1 MSVELAEAALLN
13 ETQSYESKPEEQTA
27 CCSGDKSACGG
38 DKSACACCSV
48 GNDADDEAPVEEV
61 AETELETEELETEE
75 LETEYVPEA
84 PKLDMITAFR
94 EELLSHV
101 EKAQANHLEYFI
113 AGLLLATHFPAVAWL
128 FLAGVSSIPTVIVL
142 LHPEWLM
149 ANPQENWMHQSLI
162 IGVCVTSEICAF
174 RYLGNIFPGSPALI
188 SQ

>member
-27 CCSGDKSACGG
+27 CGGDKSACGG
-38 DKSACACCSV
+38 DKSACCSV

-61 AETELETEELETEE
+61 AETELEAEELEA
-75 LETEYVPEA
+75 EYVPEA

-113 AGLLLATHFPAVAWL
+113 AGLLLATHFPALAWL
-128 FLAGVSSIPTVIVL
+128 FLAGVSSIPTVTVL

-149 ANPQENWMHQSLI
+149 ANPRENWMHQSLI
-162 IGVCVTSEICAF
+162 IGVCVTSEVCAF
-174 RYLGNIFPGSPALI
+174 RYLVNMFPGSPALI

>member
-13 ETQSYESKPEEQTA
+13 ETQSYESKPETA
-27 CCSGDKSACGG
+27 CCGGDCNCEDKSACG
-38 DKSACACCSV
+38 CCYEA
-48 GNDADDEAPVEEV
+48 NDADDEGAGAPESAEEI
-61 AETELETEELETEE
+61 
-75 LETEYVPEA
+75 ETEYVPEE
-84 PKLDMITAFR
+84 PKLDIVVAFR
-94 EELLSHV
+94 QELLSHV

-128 FLAGVSSIPTVIVL
+128 FLAGVSSIPTVTVL

-174 RYLGNIFPGSPALI
+174 RYLGNIFPGSPTLI
-188 SQ
+188 SH